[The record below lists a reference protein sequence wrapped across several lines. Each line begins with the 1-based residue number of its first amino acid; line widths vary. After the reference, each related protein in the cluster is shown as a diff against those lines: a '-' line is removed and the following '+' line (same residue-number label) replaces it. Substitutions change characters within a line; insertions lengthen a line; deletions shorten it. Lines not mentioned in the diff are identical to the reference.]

1 MPRIAHKA
9 IPLGNDFSDRVL
21 LLKRIFLLKKLCFE
35 NNFAAKKHKKA
46 YSKKTKVFAIGQIQ
60 TFLTGMNK
68 AFFVIAQN

>member
-46 YSKKTKVFAIGQIQ
+46 Y
-60 TFLTGMNK
+60 
-68 AFFVIAQN
+68 